1 MLRFF
6 LKRLLFM
13 VPILIGIT
21 IITFAIAE
29 FSSTDPAEASIR
41 VNGML
46 PTAELIEAT
55 RQEFGLDKPFLTR
68 YADWLSS
75 ALHGDLGLSYVTR
88 LPVTNSILEALPA
101 TLFLALTALLIIISV
116 SLAAGTLSARAE
128 NSKTD
133 WFIRG
138 FIFFTSSMPGF
149 WAALIL
155 IWIFSVQLNV
165 FPTNGMRSASSVV
178 LPAVTLSLA
187 YIGTYMRLI
196 RSEMIKTAHE
206 DWVLFARGRG
216 LSEKSITWHMIKNSL
231 HASLTALGMS
241 IPKLIAGAFI
251 IESIFAWPGIG
262 RLCVEAVFN
271 RDLPIIQA
279 YVLLMATLFVFFN
292 LVSDLLG
299 LFLDPRQR
307 DNNSKEPL

>member
-1 MLRFF
+1 MFRFF

-21 IITFAIAE
+21 IITFAVAE

-41 VNGML
+41 ANGML
-46 PTAELIEAT
+46 ATAELIEAT
-55 RQEFGLDKPFLTR
+55 RQEFGLDKPLLTR
-68 YADWLSS
+68 YTDWLGG
-75 ALHGDLGLSYVTR
+75 ALHGDLGVSYVTR
-88 LPVTNSILEALPA
+88 LPVTDSILEALPA
-101 TLFLALTALLIIISV
+101 TLFLALAALFIIVSV
-116 SLAAGTLSARAE
+116 SLAAGILSARAE

-155 IWIFSVQLNV
+155 IWIFSVQLNL

-196 RSEMIKTAHE
+196 RSEMLKAAHE

-216 LSEKSITWHMIKNSL
+216 LTEKSILRHMIKNSL
-231 HASLTALGMS
+231 HASITALGMS

-251 IESIFAWPGIG
+251 VESIFAWPGIG

-279 YVLLMATLFVFFN
+279 YVLLMATLFVSFN

-299 LFLDPRQR
+299 MFLDPRQR
-307 DNNSKEPL
+307 DSDRGQK

>member
-21 IITFAIAE
+21 IITFTIAE
-29 FSSTDPAEASIR
+29 FSSTDPAEVSIR

-68 YADWLSS
+68 YADWLSG

-292 LVSDLLG
+292 LVSDLLVT
-299 LFLDPRQR
+299 FLDPRQR
-307 DNNSKEPL
+307 DNEKGSL

>member
-21 IITFAIAE
+21 IITFTIAE
-29 FSSTDPAEASIR
+29 FSSTDPAEVSIR

-68 YADWLSS
+68 YADWLSG

-138 FIFFTSSMPGF
+138 FIFFTSSVPGF

-292 LVSDLLG
+292 LVSDLLVT
-299 LFLDPRQR
+299 FLDPRQR
-307 DNNSKEPL
+307 DNSKGPL

>member
-68 YADWLSS
+68 YADWLSG

-116 SLAAGTLSARAE
+116 SLAAGTLSTRAE

-196 RSEMIKTAHE
+196 RSEMIKIAHE

-292 LVSDLLG
+292 LVSDLLVT
-299 LFLDPRQR
+299 FLDPRQR
-307 DNNSKEPL
+307 DNSKGPL

>member
-68 YADWLSS
+68 YTNWLSG

-101 TLFLALTALLIIISV
+101 TLFLALTALLIIITV

-251 IESIFAWPGIG
+251 IETIFAWPGIG

-292 LVSDLLG
+292 LVSDLLVT
-299 LFLDPRQR
+299 FLDPRQR
-307 DNNSKEPL
+307 DNGKGQL

>member
-21 IITFAIAE
+21 IITFTIAE

-68 YADWLSS
+68 YADWLSG

-292 LVSDLLG
+292 LVSDLLVT
-299 LFLDPRQR
+299 FLDPRQR
-307 DNNSKEPL
+307 DNEKGSL

>member
-68 YADWLSS
+68 YADWLSG

-101 TLFLALTALLIIISV
+101 ALFLALTALLIIISV

-149 WAALIL
+149 WVALIL

-216 LSEKSITWHMIKNSL
+216 LSEKSITWHMIKTRSANYS
-231 HASLTALGMS
+231 
-241 IPKLIAGAFI
+241 
-251 IESIFAWPGIG
+251 
-262 RLCVEAVFN
+262 
-271 RDLPIIQA
+271 
-279 YVLLMATLFVFFN
+279 
-292 LVSDLLG
+292 G
-299 LFLDPRQR
+299 LRAADGHSFCFL
-307 DNNSKEPL
+307 

>member
-116 SLAAGTLSARAE
+116 SLAAGTLSVRAE

-231 HASLTALGMS
+231 HASLTALGMT
-241 IPKLIAGAFI
+241 IPKQNAGARI
-251 IESIFAWPGIG
+251 NERIFAWPGIG

-292 LVSDLLG
+292 LVSDLLVT
-299 LFLDPRQR
+299 FLDPRQR
-307 DNNSKEPL
+307 DNEKGSL

>member
-68 YADWLSS
+68 YADWLSG

-149 WAALIL
+149 WTALIL

-292 LVSDLLG
+292 LVSDLLVT
-299 LFLDPRQR
+299 FLDPRQR
-307 DNNSKEPL
+307 DNEKGSL

>member
-187 YIGTYMRLI
+187 YIGTYIRLI

-292 LVSDLLG
+292 LVSDLLVT
-299 LFLDPRQR
+299 FLDPRQR
-307 DNNSKEPL
+307 DNEKGSL

>member
-46 PTAELIEAT
+46 PTAELIETT

-68 YADWLSS
+68 YADWLSG

-178 LPAVTLSLA
+178 LPSVTLSLA

-292 LVSDLLG
+292 LVSDLLVT
-299 LFLDPRQR
+299 FLDPRQR
-307 DNNSKEPL
+307 DNSKGQL